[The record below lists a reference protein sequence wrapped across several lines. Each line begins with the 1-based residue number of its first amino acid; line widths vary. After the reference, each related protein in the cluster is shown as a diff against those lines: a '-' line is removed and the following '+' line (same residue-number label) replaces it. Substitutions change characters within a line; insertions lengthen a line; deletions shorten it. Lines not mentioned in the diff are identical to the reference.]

1 VHERIPVLDR
11 GYVVLRDVLG
21 SDLTVA
27 NAARA
32 SYGVRHEALDDRDRR
47 LIRYLWR
54 HGHQSP
60 FYHPKLQF
68 EIKAPLMVARQWWK
82 HVVDSAHTMETPA
95 WNEVSRRYV
104 VSEPEFY
111 IPERWRQASR
121 DNKQASGDFVDE
133 GAAQTWTERLRAH
146 VAAGLALYQAAVDA
160 GLAGEEARAFLPA
173 NIQYTSWYWTA
184 SLYAVVHFVDL
195 RRHEAAQREIQA
207 YADVIARLVAD
218 AFPETWAVMT
228 AEPGAGGR

>member
-1 VHERIPVLDR
+1 VNDIIPVLDH
-11 GYVVLRDVLG
+11 GYVICRDIMG
-21 SDLTVA
+21 TDLTIA

-32 SYGVRHEALDDRDRR
+32 SYGVRHEQLDDRDRR

-54 HGHQSP
+54 HGHRSP

-82 HVVDSAHTMETPA
+82 HVVDSVHTMETPA

-104 VSEPEFY
+104 VSDPEFY
-111 IPERWRQASR
+111 IPSVWRRASR
-121 DNKQASGDFVDE
+121 QNKQAASDPLSPDESAAWAARLQAYVDQGMTLYRE
-133 GAAQTWTERLRAH
+133 A
-146 VAAGLALYQAAVDA
+146 VAA

-184 SLYAVVHFVDL
+184 SLYAVLHFVNL
-195 RRHEAAQREIQA
+195 RSHADAQYEIRA
-207 YADVIARLVAD
+207 YAAVIADIVAR
-218 AFPETWAVMT
+218 AFPETWRVVHEAD
-228 AEPGAGGR
+228 

>member
-1 VHERIPVLDR
+1 MQELHPVLDH

-47 LIRYLWR
+47 LIRYLWK
-54 HGHQSP
+54 HGHLSP

-95 WNEVSRRYV
+95 WNEMSRRYV
-104 VSEPEFY
+104 VTEPEFY
-111 IPERWRQASR
+111 IPDSWRRASR
-121 DNKQASGDFVDE
+121 HNKQASAE
-133 GAAQTWTERLRAH
+133 ELSPEESATWQEKLRQH
-146 VAAGLALYQAAVDA
+146 VEAGHALYREAVDA

-173 NIQYTSWYWTA
+173 NIQYTTWYWTA
-184 SLYAVVHFVDL
+184 SLYAVIHFVKL
-195 RRHEAAQREIQA
+195 RLHEGAQVEIRA
-207 YADVIARLVAD
+207 YAEVIAALVQE
-218 AFPETWAVMT
+218 AFPETWAVLT
-228 AEPGAGGR
+228 ENSDA